1 MGSERAVELARR
13 IVAEGLS
20 VRQAEALLKDPDP
33 KPRGPSKSP
42 SQAVKD
48 HDTTALESDL
58 ADILGLEV
66 EIRDAGGKGEVRLKY
81 ATLEQL
87 DDLCRRLTRAG

>member
-1 MGSERAVELARR
+1 
-13 IVAEGLS
+13 
-20 VRQAEALLKDPDP
+20 
-33 KPRGPSKSP
+33 
-42 SQAVKD
+42 VKD

>member
-1 MGSERAVELARR
+1 MAFGSCEAGKRL
-13 IVAEGLS
+13 GLS
-20 VRQAEALLKDPDP
+20 VRQAEGLAKEPEARP
-33 KPRGPSKSP
+33 KGPARSA